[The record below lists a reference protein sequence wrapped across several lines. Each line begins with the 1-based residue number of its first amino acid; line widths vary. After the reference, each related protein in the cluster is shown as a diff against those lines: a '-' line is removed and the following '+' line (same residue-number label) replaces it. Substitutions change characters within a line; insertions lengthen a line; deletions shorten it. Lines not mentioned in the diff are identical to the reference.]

1 MSPLRNLSRRLVE
14 RLPRWRAAPRRAPE
28 AGAGTDAGAA
38 LAQAQLALDS
48 HIDRK
53 LEEVITDTEMSA
65 HAIVHHVRQLYDSA
79 AAVMRYLDSSNSGS
93 QQIGHDIHASVRQL
107 VDVRG
112 FLEGL
117 PGKVE
122 RDQQAMHAVSQEIAD
137 LNAQIEAVQSI
148 AMQSHLLAINAA
160 IEASRAGE
168 AGRAFRVVADEVRV
182 LASNSHAAAQNIRT
196 GLAHAREVMAA
207 SVRANQDE
215 SALQLEAIARS
226 RGAIEQLEHS
236 FEDMTQYYKTRFT
249 VLARHN
255 EQLTAG
261 IADVLGQTQFQDVV
275 RQLIE
280 RVRSTIDR
288 RNLTVQEALALLP
301 DTPAVNSQVRS
312 MEVLLDDFLSQEAC
326 HTHSARLDEAA
337 ESDGPRIELF

>member
-1 MSPLRNLSRRLVE
+1 MGPLRKLSQRLAA
-14 RLPRWRAAPRRAPE
+14 RLPRARAAAGHAPDPK
-28 AGAGTDAGAA
+28 AGSGSRAA
-38 LAQAQLALDS
+38 LGEARRALDS

-53 LEEVITDTEMSA
+53 LEEVVVDTESSA
-65 HAIVHHVRQLYDSA
+65 QSIIHHVRQLHDSA
-79 AAVMRYLDSSNSGS
+79 AAVMRYLDNANCGS
-93 QQIGHDIHASVRQL
+93 QQIGHDIQESVRQL
-107 VDVRG
+107 VDVRS

-122 RDQQAMHAVSQEIAD
+122 REQQAMEAVSREIAD

-168 AGRAFRVVADEVRV
+168 AGRAFRVVADEVRQ
-182 LASNSHAAAQNIRT
+182 LASNSHAAAQNIRH
-196 GLAHAREVMAA
+196 GLAHARDVIAS
-207 SVRANQDE
+207 SVRANHDE
-215 SALQLEAIARS
+215 SAQQLAAIARS
-226 RGAIEQLEHS
+226 RDAIENLEHS

-255 EQLTAG
+255 EQLTTG

-280 RVRSTIDR
+280 RVRGAIDQ
-288 RNLTVQEALALLP
+288 RNATVEEALALLP
-301 DTPAVNSQVRS
+301 DSPSLAGQARS
-312 MEVLLDDFLSQEAC
+312 MEDLLASFVEAESY
-326 HTHSARLDEAA
+326 HTHSARLDDDAGG
-337 ESDGPRIELF
+337 DGPRIELF

>member
-1 MSPLRNLSRRLVE
+1 MKRLRSLPRRLAE
-14 RLPRWRAAPRRAPE
+14 RLPRWRLAPRRAPDAE
-28 AGAGTDAGAA
+28 AGGRAGAE

-53 LEEVITDTEMSA
+53 LEEVVTDTELSA
-65 HAIVHHVRQLYDSA
+65 QAIVHHVRQLYDSA
-79 AAVMRYLDSSNSGS
+79 AAVMRYLDLSDQGS
-93 QQIGHDIHASVRQL
+93 QQIGHDIHESVRQL
-107 VDVRG
+107 VGVRS
-112 FLEGL
+112 FLESL
-117 PGKVE
+117 PAKVE
-122 RDQQAMHAVSQEIAD
+122 RDQQAMQALSQEITA
-137 LNAQIEAVQSI
+137 LNAQVEAVQSI

-196 GLAHAREVMAA
+196 GLAQARDVVTTRLRA
-207 SVRANQDE
+207 SQDE
-215 SALQLEAIARS
+215 SAQQLATVDCS
-226 RGAIEQLEHS
+226 RGAIEKLEHS

-280 RVRSTIDR
+280 RVRTTIDR
-288 RNLTVQEALALLP
+288 RNYTVQQALTLLP
-301 DTPAVNSQVRS
+301 DSPAAGQHVQD
-312 MEVLLDDFLSQEAC
+312 MQALLDSFLAEEAH
-326 HTHSARLDEAA
+326 HTHSARLDEATD
-337 ESDGPRIELF
+337 SDGPSIELF